1 MNLENLINT
10 SSAGGGIILTIIA
23 GMIILLPILIIIAIF
38 NISSNSTKLTKQMEL
53 LNKQMDYLLQLEERK
68 QGINQNPSQNVQQN
82 IPKILTVADLTQDN
96 KRNNQR
102 KSEILRF
109 AIGRYPSA
117 AHISRLHRLY
127 YYQKRVDLSMLRMVI
142 VQFRRQY
149 AQEPERRKSQKSE

>member
-53 LNKQMDYLLQLEERK
+53 LNKQMDNLLQLEERK

-82 IPKILTVADLTQDN
+82 IPKNFDGSGFDT
-96 KRNNQR
+96 
-102 KSEILRF
+102 
-109 AIGRYPSA
+109 
-117 AHISRLHRLY
+117 
-127 YYQKRVDLSMLRMVI
+127 
-142 VQFRRQY
+142 RQ
-149 AQEPERRKSQKSE
+149 

>member
-82 IPKILTVADLTQDN
+82 IPKNFDGSGFDT
-96 KRNNQR
+96 
-102 KSEILRF
+102 
-109 AIGRYPSA
+109 
-117 AHISRLHRLY
+117 
-127 YYQKRVDLSMLRMVI
+127 
-142 VQFRRQY
+142 RQ
-149 AQEPERRKSQKSE
+149 

>member
-68 QGINQNPSQNVQQN
+68 QSINQNPSQNV
-82 IPKILTVADLTQDN
+82 
-96 KRNNQR
+96 
-102 KSEILRF
+102 
-109 AIGRYPSA
+109 
-117 AHISRLHRLY
+117 
-127 YYQKRVDLSMLRMVI
+127 
-142 VQFRRQY
+142 RQY
-149 AQEPERRKSQKSE
+149 TPQNFDGSGFDTRQ

>member
-38 NISSNSTKLTKQMEL
+38 NISSNSMKLTKQMEL

-82 IPKILTVADLTQDN
+82 IPKNFDGSGFDT
-96 KRNNQR
+96 
-102 KSEILRF
+102 
-109 AIGRYPSA
+109 
-117 AHISRLHRLY
+117 
-127 YYQKRVDLSMLRMVI
+127 
-142 VQFRRQY
+142 RQ
-149 AQEPERRKSQKSE
+149 

>member
-68 QGINQNPSQNVQQN
+68 QGIPNTQN
-82 IPKILTVADLTQDN
+82 IPQ
-96 KRNNQR
+96 NNN
-102 KSEILRF
+102 
-109 AIGRYPSA
+109 
-117 AHISRLHRLY
+117 ISGF
-127 YYQKRVDLSMLRMVI
+127 DT
-142 VQFRRQY
+142 RQ
-149 AQEPERRKSQKSE
+149 